1 LTAYRSL
8 KSPVVYELKSALIDI
23 KDLLSQDLPIQQ
35 DTASETAYGQT
46 RRIFSTGGT
55 ANFSS
60 RLCDGMIITLS
71 S

>member
-1 LTAYRSL
+1 LTAYRNL
-8 KSPVVYELKSALIDI
+8 KSPVVYELKSALINI

-55 ANFSS
+55 ATF
-60 RLCDGMIITLS
+60 RLASVMT
-71 S
+71 